1 MAHRRHLRPNVGFHG
16 HIRQSVKRFRE
27 SADMAA
33 ESAAVWRARMRRRGP
48 PPAREAVWRRR
59 RLPDPTNDGRKWKVA
74 AYKRVV
80 CNQERVIMA
89 SEDAP
94 RGCPAAS
101 KRGRVAAAEAAGS
114 NKWWYEVK
122 GGGLYKMKTQF
133 FTSLLLQFITWGST
147 YIEQLFSESTHS
159 TALVQ
164 GSGIAVDIHMYV
176 ESFVHNGVKSLL

>member
-16 HIRQSVKRFRE
+16 HILQSVKRFRE

-74 AYKRVV
+74 AYKRAV

-89 SEDAP
+89 AVWRARMRRAVGARP
-94 RGCPAAS
+94 PAREAVWRRQRLPDPTNDGM
-101 KRGRVAAAEAAGS
+101 KWKVVA
-114 NKWWYEVK
+114 
-122 GGGLYKMKTQF
+122 YKMKTQF

-159 TALVQ
+159 AALVQ
-164 GSGIAVDIHMYV
+164 CSAVV
-176 ESFVHNGVKSLL
+176 